1 MDKSRKIL
9 PVGISDFRK
18 IIEEQYYFVD
28 KSLLIKEI
36 INSGAEVTL
45 LTRPRRFGKTLNM
58 NMIKL
63 FFEKS
68 EEETAS
74 LFQGL
79 KIWHCEDT
87 EKYRCEQGKY
97 PVVFLTLK
105 DIKCD
110 SWGET
115 YEKLK
120 NMIQL
125 EYNRHAYLLQ
135 SECLTKFDRQYL
147 GRILNM
153 DASDADWQDSLNRLT
168 GYLKAHYKT
177 PAILLIDEYDV
188 PIQQGHMLDY
198 YDKVINFMRNWLS
211 GGLKDNQNLKFA
223 VLTGI
228 LHIAQESIFSGL
240 NNLDVYTVLD
250 KTYREYFGFT
260 QEEVDEIAA
269 YYDCKEK
276 SGELRTWYNGYNFGG
291 IDIYNPWSVV
301 KYIRAGNKPAPY
313 WLSTSSNDFVHRII
327 ERSSPE
333 TEDALKK
340 VMDGGYLMT
349 SLNTQVV
356 YPTVY
361 DNPDNIFS
369 CLVMTGY
376 LKVNALE
383 ELEYGEDYVLCIPNE
398 EIACVYKEEILSV
411 FDVQNEGII
420 RYSAQLRRALF
431 TGDLGQL
438 DELLHKIIKCSVSFY
453 DIHESFYHGWMLAL
467 TSMFY
472 DTHYVRSNRES
483 GKGRYDIMMEPKSAR
498 FPGIILEFKVLTEN
512 RAKEVEEKLHQ
523 LAESALQQINECDY
537 EAELRDRDCRS
548 IIKYG
553 IGFYKKEFSIVK
565 G

>member
-1 MDKSRKIL
+1 
-9 PVGISDFRK
+9 
-18 IIEEQYYFVD
+18 
-28 KSLLIKEI
+28 
-36 INSGAEVTL
+36 
-45 LTRPRRFGKTLNM
+45 
-58 NMIKL
+58 
-63 FFEKS
+63 
-68 EEETAS
+68 
-74 LFQGL
+74 
-79 KIWHCEDT
+79 
-87 EKYRCEQGKY
+87 
-97 PVVFLTLK
+97 
-105 DIKCD
+105 
-110 SWGET
+110 
-115 YEKLK
+115 
-120 NMIQL
+120 
-125 EYNRHAYLLQ
+125 
-135 SECLTKFDRQYL
+135 
-147 GRILNM
+147 
-153 DASDADWQDSLNRLT
+153 
-168 GYLKAHYKT
+168 
-177 PAILLIDEYDV
+177 
-188 PIQQGHMLDY
+188 
-198 YDKVINFMRNWLS
+198 
-211 GGLKDNQNLKFA
+211 
-223 VLTGI
+223 
-228 LHIAQESIFSGL
+228 
-240 NNLDVYTVLD
+240 
-250 KTYREYFGFT
+250 
-260 QEEVDEIAA
+260 
-269 YYDCKEK
+269 
-276 SGELRTWYNGYNFGG
+276 
-291 IDIYNPWSVV
+291 
-301 KYIRAGNKPAPY
+301 
-313 WLSTSSNDFVHRII
+313 
-327 ERSSPE
+327 
-333 TEDALKK
+333 
-340 VMDGGYLMT
+340 MT

-369 CLVMTGY
+369 FLVMTGY

-438 DELLHKIIKCSVSFY
+438 DELLHKIIKCSVIFY